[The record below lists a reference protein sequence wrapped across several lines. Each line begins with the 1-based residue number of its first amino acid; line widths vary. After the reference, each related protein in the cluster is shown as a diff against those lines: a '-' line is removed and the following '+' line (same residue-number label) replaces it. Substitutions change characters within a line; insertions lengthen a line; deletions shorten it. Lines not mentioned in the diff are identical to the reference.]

1 MLKFFQSST
10 NEHLVHEEE
19 SKQKNLKSS
28 IKKTQTLLTATTLE
42 TVSNVLT
49 LQKRVAVGRNLL
61 KSIYSQSR
69 KCQVLRRKTAQVPT
83 LLKKKSMNLR
93 HHEYKLVPTWRVSG
107 WNASPLL
114 ECRHG
119 NTDNDKR
126 VQQG

>member
-1 MLKFFQSST
+1 MLQFFQSST

-28 IKKTQTLLTATTLE
+28 IKKPQTLLTATTLE

-69 KCQVLRRKTAQVPT
+69 KCQVLRRKTAQVLT
-83 LLKKKSMNLR
+83 LLKKK
-93 HHEYKLVPTWRVSG
+93 V
-107 WNASPLL
+107 
-114 ECRHG
+114 
-119 NTDNDKR
+119 
-126 VQQG
+126 